1 MNEEVVMG
9 VFSRFTDIINS
20 NINSLLDK
28 AEDPAKMVRLIIQE
42 MEDTL
47 VEVRSS
53 SAKTLADKKELSRQA
68 QRFEKDA
75 EQWQEKAELALS
87 KGRDDLARAA
97 LLEKK
102 KCTESAESLV
112 DELSHVDEHIT
123 KLQGE
128 ISQLQEKLADA
139 KARQKAIIM
148 REKTASSRLKVKK
161 NIDSERVNDALSR
174 FDNYERKIDDIEA
187 QVEAYD
193 MGSKSLA
200 DEIADLEN
208 DENIDDELAQLK
220 AKMKTDKKELDL
232 VKGIIRSKLN
242 TTEISIVYY
251 ILVND
256 GKTVETTYT
265 DMAKHLKMTQGN
277 TSREI
282 AKLIDKGVVGKR
294 KNGIYVKALSSW
306 KKVEHKKRVA
316 KTKNNT
322 EKQEVK

>member
-1 MNEEVVMG
+1 MG

-68 QRFEKDA
+68 QRFEQDA
-75 EQWQEKAELALS
+75 QQWQEKAELALS
-87 KGRDDLARAA
+87 KGREDLARAA
-97 LLEKK
+97 LIEKK
-102 KCTESAESLV
+102 KCAESAESLV

-123 KLQGE
+123 KLQSE
-128 ISQLQEKLADA
+128 ISQLQDKLADA

-174 FDNYERKIDDIEA
+174 FDSYERKIDDIEA

-200 DEIADLEN
+200 DEIAELEA
-208 DENIDDELAQLK
+208 DEHIDDELAKLK
-220 AKMKTDKKELDL
+220 AKMKTDKK
-232 VKGIIRSKLN
+232 SK
-242 TTEISIVYY
+242 
-251 ILVND
+251 
-256 GKTVETTYT
+256 
-265 DMAKHLKMTQGN
+265 
-277 TSREI
+277 
-282 AKLIDKGVVGKR
+282 
-294 KNGIYVKALSSW
+294 
-306 KKVEHKKRVA
+306 
-316 KTKNNT
+316 
-322 EKQEVK
+322 